1 MTAKD
6 KAKEL
11 VDRFYDT
18 IENNVELYKGEYLVT
33 AKQCALICVDE
44 TIKEHLYISQNYDWQ
59 NESYQEL
66 EDIKQEIEKLFIPD
80 VVKPFFCLK
89 KPTVIGPQKCDKQC
103 SYCKMEESLQ

>member
-33 AKQCALICVDE
+33 AKQCALVCVDE
-44 TIKEHLYISQNYDWQ
+44 MIKEHIHASQNYKWQ
-59 NESYQEL
+59 DEIWEWL
-66 EDIKQEIEKLFIPD
+66 REVKQEINKL
-80 VVKPFFCLK
+80 
-89 KPTVIGPQKCDKQC
+89 
-103 SYCKMEESLQ
+103 

>member
-33 AKQCALICVDE
+33 ATQCALICVDRI
-44 TIKEHLYISQNYDWQ
+44 IKSQEKSNDNYGGHSLT
-59 NESYQEL
+59 NLEIEFYQEV
-66 EDIKQEIEKLFIPD
+66 KQEIIKL
-80 VVKPFFCLK
+80 
-89 KPTVIGPQKCDKQC
+89 
-103 SYCKMEESLQ
+103 

>member
-33 AKQCALICVDE
+33 AKQCALVCVDRMLE
-44 TIKEHLYISQNYDWQ
+44 SLWRVGHSFCNDEIKYLKEVK
-59 NESYQEL
+59 E
-66 EDIKQEIEKLFIPD
+66 EIEKLFIPD